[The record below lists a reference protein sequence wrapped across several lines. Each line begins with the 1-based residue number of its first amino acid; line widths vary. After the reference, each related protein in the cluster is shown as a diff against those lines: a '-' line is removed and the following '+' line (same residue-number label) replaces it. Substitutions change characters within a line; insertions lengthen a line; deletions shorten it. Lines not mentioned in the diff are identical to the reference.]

1 VKLGDFGISRI
12 KDDGEL
18 CGQKGTPS
26 FMAPEV
32 ISGELYDG
40 KLADLYSVGAT
51 IYCVRFG
58 QPAFTARSKYELFHR
73 VLHEPVRFPDFEP
86 VSNDLENLIQ
96 GLMTKNPS
104 LRMTMVKLLTYPWLQ
119 TKPTHI
125 DETSWKQDAP
135 TNSLATNHQRV
146 IVTNQDIFSSIRS
159 ITLE

>member
-1 VKLGDFGISRI
+1 
-12 KDDGEL
+12 
-18 CGQKGTPS
+18 
-26 FMAPEV
+26 MAPEV
-32 ISGELYDG
+32 IGGEFYDG

-73 VLHEPVRFPDFEP
+73 VLHDPVCFPDFEP
-86 VSNDLENLIQ
+86 VSNDLEKLIQ

-104 LRMTMVKLLTYPWLQ
+104 LRMTMMKLLTYPWLQ

-125 DETSWKQDAP
+125 DETAREQVRVVP
-135 TNSLATNHQRV
+135 NSLATHHQRV
-146 IVTNQDIFSSIRS
+146 KVTNQDIFSSIRS